1 MSTQPQSTTT
11 LAELAT
17 VLPAASRVFHRHG
30 LDFCCNGARPL
41 ASACAERGLDPQAV
55 LAEVAA
61 EGQGVTKE
69 RWDQRPLAEI
79 VDFIVGY
86 YHRRLRAELP
96 ELLAMAE
103 RVEQRHADKPSRPQG
118 LAAHLAHV
126 HMAVLDH
133 LEKEEQILFPMIRA
147 LEAGRTP
154 AMHCG
159 VEGPIEVMEME
170 HDLVGAAFAELRTLA
185 DDYRVPAHAC
195 TTWRALWGAL
205 DAFERDLHRHVH
217 LENNVLH
224 PKARALAGR

>member
-41 ASACAERGLDPQAV
+41 AAACAERGLDPQAV

-86 YHRRLRAELP
+86 YHRRLREELP
-96 ELLAMAE
+96 QLLAMAE

-118 LAAHLAHV
+118 LAAHIAHV
-126 HMAVLDH
+126 HLAVLDH
-133 LEKEEQILFPMIRA
+133 LEKEEQILFPMLKSGRGA
-147 LEAGRTP
+147 MAAGP
-154 AMHCG
+154 
-159 VEGPIEVMEME
+159 VQVMELE
-170 HDLVGAAFAELRTLA
+170 HDDHAANLRRTRQLAHDLVPPEE
-185 DDYRVPAHAC
+185 AC
-195 TTWRALWGAL
+195 NTWRALYLRLAE
-205 DAFERDLHRHVH
+205 FEAELMEHIH
-217 LENNVLH
+217 LENHVLFQ
-224 PKARALAGR
+224 RALCG

>member
-41 ASACAERGLDPQAV
+41 AAACAERGLDPQAV

-61 EGQGVTKE
+61 EGQGLTKE

-79 VDFIVGY
+79 VDFIVGH
-86 YHRRLRAELP
+86 YHRRLREELP
-96 ELLAMAE
+96 QLLAMAE

-126 HMAVLDH
+126 HQAVLDH
-133 LEKEEQILFPMIRA
+133 LEKEEQILFPMLKSGRGGMAAGPVQVMELEHDDHAASLRRTRA
-147 LEAGRTP
+147 LA
-154 AMHCG
+154 
-159 VEGPIEVMEME
+159 
-170 HDLVGAAFAELRTLA
+170 HDLVPPEE
-185 DDYRVPAHAC
+185 AC
-195 TTWRALWGAL
+195 NTWRALYLRLAE
-205 DAFERDLHRHVH
+205 FEAELMEHIH
-217 LENNVLH
+217 LENHVLFQ
-224 PKARALAGR
+224 RALCD

>member
-1 MSTQPQSTTT
+1 MSTPPQSTTT

-41 ASACAERGLDPQAV
+41 AAACAERGLDPQAV

-86 YHRRLRAELP
+86 YHRRLREELP
-96 ELLAMAE
+96 QLLAMAE

-118 LAAHLAHV
+118 LAAHIAHV
-126 HMAVLDH
+126 HLAVLDH
-133 LEKEEQILFPMIRA
+133 LEKEEQILFPMLKSGRGA
-147 LEAGRTP
+147 MAAGP
-154 AMHCG
+154 
-159 VEGPIEVMEME
+159 VQVMELE
-170 HDLVGAAFAELRTLA
+170 HDDHAANLRRTRQLAHDLVPPDE
-185 DDYRVPAHAC
+185 AC
-195 TTWRALWGAL
+195 NTWRALYLRLAE
-205 DAFERDLHRHVH
+205 FEAELMEHIH
-217 LENNVLH
+217 LENHVLFQ
-224 PKARALAGR
+224 RALCG

>member
-118 LAAHLAHV
+118 LAAHIAHV
-126 HMAVLDH
+126 HLAVLDH
-133 LEKEEQILFPMIRA
+133 LEKEEQILFPMLKSGRGGLAAGPIQVMELEHDDHAASLRRTRA
-147 LEAGRTP
+147 LA
-154 AMHCG
+154 
-159 VEGPIEVMEME
+159 
-170 HDLVGAAFAELRTLA
+170 HDLVPPEE
-185 DDYRVPAHAC
+185 AC
-195 TTWRALWGAL
+195 NTWRALYLRLAE
-205 DAFERDLHRHVH
+205 FEAELMEHIH
-217 LENNVLH
+217 LENHVLFQ
-224 PKARALAGR
+224 RALCD

>member
-69 RWDQRPLAEI
+69 RWDQRPLGEI

-86 YHRRLRAELP
+86 YHRRLREELP
-96 ELLAMAE
+96 QLLAMAE
-103 RVEQRHADKPSRPQG
+103 RVEQRHADKPRRPQG
-118 LAAHLAHV
+118 LAAHIAHV
-126 HMAVLDH
+126 HLAVLDH
-133 LEKEEQILFPMIRA
+133 LEKEEQILFPM
-147 LEAGRTP
+147 LKSGRGGM
-154 AMHCG
+154 AA
-159 VEGPIEVMEME
+159 GPIQVMELE
-170 HDLVGAAFAELRTLA
+170 HDDHAASLRRTRQLAHDLVPPEE
-185 DDYRVPAHAC
+185 AC
-195 TTWRALWGAL
+195 NTWRALYLRLAE
-205 DAFERDLHRHVH
+205 FEAELMEHIH
-217 LENNVLH
+217 LENHVLFQ
-224 PKARALAGR
+224 RALCD

>member
-41 ASACAERGLDPQAV
+41 AAACAERGLDPQAV

-86 YHRRLRAELP
+86 YHRRLREELP
-96 ELLAMAE
+96 QLLAMAE

-126 HMAVLDH
+126 HQAVLDH
-133 LEKEEQILFPMIRA
+133 LEKEEQILFPMLKSGRGGMAAGPVQVMELEHDDHAASLRRTRA
-147 LEAGRTP
+147 LA
-154 AMHCG
+154 
-159 VEGPIEVMEME
+159 
-170 HDLVGAAFAELRTLA
+170 HDLVPPEE
-185 DDYRVPAHAC
+185 AC
-195 TTWRALWGAL
+195 NTWRALYLRLAE
-205 DAFERDLHRHVH
+205 FEAELMEHIH
-217 LENNVLH
+217 LENHVLFQ
-224 PKARALAGR
+224 RALCD

>member
-86 YHRRLRAELP
+86 YHRRLREELP
-96 ELLAMAE
+96 QLLAMAE

-118 LAAHLAHV
+118 LAAHIAHV
-126 HMAVLDH
+126 HLAVLDH
-133 LEKEEQILFPMIRA
+133 LEKEEQILFPM
-147 LEAGRTP
+147 LKSGRGGL
-154 AMHCG
+154 AA
-159 VEGPIEVMEME
+159 GPIQVMELE
-170 HDLVGAAFAELRTLA
+170 HDDHAASLRRTRQLAHDLVPPDE
-185 DDYRVPAHAC
+185 AC
-195 TTWRALWGAL
+195 NTWRALYLRLAE
-205 DAFERDLHRHVH
+205 FEAELMEHIH
-217 LENNVLH
+217 LENHVLFQ
-224 PKARALAGR
+224 RALCD

>member
-1 MSTQPQSTTT
+1 MSTPPQSTTT

-41 ASACAERGLDPQAV
+41 AAACAERGLDPQAV

-86 YHRRLRAELP
+86 YHRRLREELP
-96 ELLAMAE
+96 QLLAMAE

-118 LAAHLAHV
+118 LAAHIAHV
-126 HMAVLDH
+126 HLAVLDH
-133 LEKEEQILFPMIRA
+133 LEKEEQILFPMLKSGRGA
-147 LEAGRTP
+147 MAAGP
-154 AMHCG
+154 
-159 VEGPIEVMEME
+159 VQVMELE
-170 HDLVGAAFAELRTLA
+170 HDDHAANLRRTRQLAHDLVPPEE
-185 DDYRVPAHAC
+185 AC
-195 TTWRALWGAL
+195 NTWRALYLRLAE
-205 DAFERDLHRHVH
+205 FEAELMEHIH
-217 LENNVLH
+217 LENHVLFQ
-224 PKARALAGR
+224 RALCG

>member
-133 LEKEEQILFPMIRA
+133 LEKEEQILFPMLKSGRGGLAAGPIQVMELEHDDHAASLRRTRA
-147 LEAGRTP
+147 LA
-154 AMHCG
+154 
-159 VEGPIEVMEME
+159 
-170 HDLVGAAFAELRTLA
+170 HDLVPPEE
-185 DDYRVPAHAC
+185 AC
-195 TTWRALWGAL
+195 NTWRALYLRLAE
-205 DAFERDLHRHVH
+205 FEAELMEHIH
-217 LENNVLH
+217 LENHVLFQ
-224 PKARALAGR
+224 RALCD